1 MNDSHTSQLPEKV
14 SASPSSK
21 MTVWFLLTSAFLASV
36 AGSVIVGQIGN
47 LFKMPPDFV
56 DMPLA
61 PSPEYLA
68 HYNAAIS
75 EFHSRNYAIHF
86 AIVGALLGLAIGM
99 TGPTKNR
106 LGSAA
111 VTSING
117 AIAAAIGGFL
127 LGLSGAYCVQ
137 VNHGESINLL
147 GVIVEPIVQTTALQC
162 FVWVLIGIGIGIG
175 WTLVVW
181 GPKRILNG
189 IEGGLIGGLL
199 AGVINS
205 MFAASFFS
213 GSSAFSFIPE
223 KLAERIVWAAIG
235 GSSICLGLIYSVVN
249 RLPKESGNE
258 KFNLH

>member
-1 MNDSHTSQLPEKV
+1 MNDSNISQLPDKV

-21 MTVWFLLTSAFLASV
+21 LTVWFLLTSAFLASV
-36 AGSVIVGQIGN
+36 AGSVVVGQIGN

-68 HYNAAIS
+68 RYDAAIS

-86 AIVGALLGLAIGM
+86 AIMGALLGLAIGM
-99 TGPTKNR
+99 TGATKNR

-111 VTSING
+111 ASISG

-127 LGLSGAYCVQ
+127 LGLSATYCVR
-137 VNHGESINLL
+137 VNHGESINLA
-147 GVIVEPIVQTTALQC
+147 GVNVEPIVQTTALQC
-162 FVWVLIGIGIGIG
+162 FVWILIGIGIGSG
-175 WTLVVW
+175 WTLAEW
-181 GPKRILNG
+181 GSKRILNG

-199 AGVINS
+199 AGVIHS

-223 KLAERIVWAAIG
+223 KLVERIVWAAICG
-235 GSSICLGLIYSVVN
+235 TSISLGLIYSVVN
-249 RLPKESGNE
+249 RLPKD
-258 KFNLH
+258 